1 MMKVIHSLRIFLLPF
16 SLLYWILISIRNL
29 LYTSTS
35 LKKIFKMESYK
46 SEVPVICVGN
56 IRVGGT
62 GKSQIVLNL
71 AQELIKRNQKIAI
84 LSRGYKRK
92 SKGFFEVNSLDVEKF
107 GDEPVF
113 LKMNLENARVFVS
126 EDRKLAI
133 QNINRTYQFD
143 FILMDDGLQN
153 LSVHK
158 DFSIVV
164 LDNNFY
170 SKNIFEK
177 LLLPAGNLREP
188 KSKIFDY
195 DCLILNKKF
204 DEDELE
210 NPSHKN
216 FFEARYKLEKFIGL
230 DGQEIE
236 ISELQKQNSGAF
248 CGIAQPL
255 TFEKLLRKNSIFL
268 RFFKVF
274 PDHYSYQIQ
283 DLKLLLKFVE
293 KFGSKYLITTEKDIV
308 RLIKFK
314 NEFERAE
321 VFLVF
326 AKITAEIK
334 NEEKLIQD
342 ILCQKRK

>member
-1 MMKVIHSLRIFLLPF
+1 MLEIIHSLRILLLPF
-16 SLLYWILISIRNL
+16 SLLYWILISIKNL
-29 LYTSTS
+29 LYTNNS
-35 LKKIFKMESYK
+35 LKKIFRIESYK

-62 GKSQIVLNL
+62 GKSQIVLTI
-71 AQELIKRNQKIAI
+71 AQELIKRNQSIAI

-92 SKGFFEVNSLDVEKF
+92 SKGFFEVDSFDVEKF
-107 GDEPVF
+107 GDEPVL
-113 LKMNLENARVFVS
+113 LKMNINNARVFVS
-126 EDRKLAI
+126 EDKKVAI

-153 LSVHK
+153 LSVQK

-177 LLLPAGNLREP
+177 LLLPAGNLRES

-195 DCLILNKKF
+195 DCLIFNKKF
-204 DEDELE
+204 EEDESKK
-210 NPSHKN
+210 PSHKN
-216 FFEARYKLEKFIGL
+216 FFEAKYKLEKFINI
-230 DGQEIE
+230 DGKEFDIN
-236 ISELQKQNSGAF
+236 ELQKQNSGAF

-255 TFEKLLRKNSIFL
+255 TFEKLLRKNLIFL

-274 PDHYSYQIQ
+274 PDHYYYQIQ

-293 KFGSKYLITTEKDIV
+293 KFGSNYLITTEKDIV
-308 RLIKFK
+308 RLVKFK
-314 NEFERAE
+314 NEFERAG
-321 VFLVF
+321 VFLIY

-334 NEEKLIQD
+334 NEEKLIQN
-342 ILCQKRK
+342 ILCLKRK